1 MGLDKWCSLKGLIR
15 SRCWYQLSFSLVIDT
30 DSEIYRILNTI
41 FQSLVL
47 STRSIFSRS
56 ISENKAQ
63 CFVNVIVDDFDISG
77 ILKII

>member
-1 MGLDKWCSLKGLIR
+1 M
-15 SRCWYQLSFSLVIDT
+15 IDI

-63 CFVNVIVDDFDISG
+63 CFVNVIVDDFGISG